1 MCTHSLDTCF
11 SSGATS
17 AQENLN
23 SFLRDPPTAAG
34 WKPINQEV
42 HQDKCVQ
49 NFLISEF
56 KKQNQEKGKSPV
68 GFCHLRL
75 GFLSQILSSLK
86 SLRYDLASLREH
98 FFVCFVLVFGGCQGL
113 FVFFFFL
120 SLRAAPTPLK
130 FYLYISIATVFS
142 AEFSGVQLLHF
153 WGADA
158 TSVRNKARTT
168 VKDFSRHFGEII
180 SWSDGKKKGRIII
193 RKEVHI
199 FLDWS

>member
-113 FVFFFFL
+113 FFFFFL
-120 SLRAAPTPLK
+120 SLFKSSSHSPEILP
-130 FYLYISIATVFS
+130 I
-142 AEFSGVQLLHF
+142 HF
-153 WGADA
+153 N
-158 TSVRNKARTT
+158 SNCF
-168 VKDFSRHFGEII
+168 FSRVQWR
-180 SWSDGKKKGRIII
+180 SAAA
-193 RKEVHI
+193 
-199 FLDWS
+199 FLRCWRYLCEKQSKNHCERLQQTLWGNNFMIWWEEKR